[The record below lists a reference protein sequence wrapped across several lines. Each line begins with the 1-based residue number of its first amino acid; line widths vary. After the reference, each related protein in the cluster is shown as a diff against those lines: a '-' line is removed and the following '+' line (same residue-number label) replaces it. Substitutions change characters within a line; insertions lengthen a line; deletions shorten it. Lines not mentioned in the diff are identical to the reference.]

1 MDFSKISFIGIHDT
15 SEQKKMQCFWL
26 SINKALILMEK
37 KALHLLRVNPLSLLQ
52 QNLLQSMLS
61 ATSATL
67 YKHTCCYTCLIC
79 NWDNC
84 LLTSALSDKEKCHQK
99 PKASFPIF
107 LTGSII
113 DIGEISEGLCYFFF
127 HVFNTTL
134 TLTSCITTL
143 AR

>member
-1 MDFSKISFIGIHDT
+1 MT
-15 SEQKKMQCFWL
+15 LQNKKNAMFLTKYKQ
-26 SINKALILMEK
+26 SSYSDGKK

-113 DIGEISEGLCYFFF
+113 DIGEISEG
-127 HVFNTTL
+127 
-134 TLTSCITTL
+134 
-143 AR
+143 